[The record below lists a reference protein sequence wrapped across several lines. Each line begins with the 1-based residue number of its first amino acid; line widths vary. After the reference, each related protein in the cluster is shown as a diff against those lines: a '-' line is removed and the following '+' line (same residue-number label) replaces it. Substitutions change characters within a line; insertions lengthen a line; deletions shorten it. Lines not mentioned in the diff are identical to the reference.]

1 MLCLRESGVELC
13 RIARID
19 CNQFESKGFRG
30 ARHIRQDRRRRAV
43 RITEG
48 RNHAGGGY

>member
-19 CNQFESKGFRG
+19 CNQFEPKGFG
-30 ARHIRQDRRRRAV
+30 CGRHLRQVAAAA
-43 RITEG
+43 EP
-48 RNHAGGGY
+48 